1 MCPSLDMFR
10 IHFISLLVSTK
21 CTFLGGCRLYTTII
35 WYHVSIPNRFK
46 KESLLFS
53 FSDFNNVSYAFL
65 AFPQFT
71 AWPTKITGIRLGN
84 SSDKTIVLF
93 FGKIGH

>member
-1 MCPSLDMFR
+1 M
-10 IHFISLLVSTK
+10 
-21 CTFLGGCRLYTTII
+21 
-35 WYHVSIPNRFK
+35 
-46 KESLLFS
+46 ESFLFS

-71 AWPTKITGIRLGN
+71 AWPTKITGIRFGN

-93 FGKIGH
+93 FGKIGHRGGNVRQTTEIISNLSGA